1 MKSIIVN
8 FNYSVLKWNYIFEKL
23 KNQFITIEEIYSIL
37 KSNTFLLTNYK
48 GESCELYFTQC
59 YVFRDSVHIADYE
72 IKLVNDEFRI
82 SFDNVKYGDLSNV
95 SNILF
100 GKKVFKTILNPN
112 KLELQQKGKF
122 EYSLMAI

>member
-1 MKSIIVN
+1 M
-8 FNYSVLKWNYIFEKL
+8 
-23 KNQFITIEEIYSIL
+23 
-37 KSNTFLLTNYK
+37 
-48 GESCELYFTQC
+48 
-59 YVFRDSVHIADYE
+59 
-72 IKLVNDEFRI
+72 NDEFRI